1 MSRSRLARR
10 GVLALALSGL
20 LASAPALAEKP
31 DFAGGGKGGKPEQHE
46 KHDKRDAGAPREKGN
61 RDVRNQRDADN
72 GRNPGRPDDRG
83 VRDRDDRTDRDQ
95 RDRRRESVREHR
107 YFEDRQR
114 VVVRNYYAEEF
125 RRGHCPPGLAKK
137 RNGCMPP
144 GLAKRWRIGER
155 LPRDVV
161 YYDLPSALLLELGHA
176 PTMHKYV
183 RVGADILLIALGTGL
198 VVDALEDLSGM

>member
-1 MSRSRLARR
+1 MSRSRFTRR
-10 GVLALALSGL
+10 GVLALAFSSL

-46 KHDKRDAGAPREKGN
+46 KHDRRDADLPRDKGN
-61 RDVRNQRDADN
+61 RDARNHRDADH
-72 GRNPGRPDDRG
+72 GQGRPDARG
-83 VRDRDDRTDRDQ
+83 ARDRDDRAARDQ
-95 RDRRRESVREHR
+95 RDGRRESIREHR

-114 VVVRNYYAEEF
+114 TVVRNYYAEEF

-144 GLAKRWRIGER
+144 GLAKRWHIGER

-161 YYDLPSALLLELGHA
+161 YYDLPAALLLEIGHA
-176 PTMHKYV
+176 PAMHKYV